1 MSSVLSGSGSYSKMS
16 SMGTSMDSLKTIL
29 PRVYDYSFLDLGDVL
44 FPLAIYYTLLRFY
57 RCIPL
62 VIDSKGFP
70 NEVVLLSGSWE
81 IHSYFLASE
90 KSHLISIAA
99 TSLRYNIGGR
109 F

>member
-1 MSSVLSGSGSYSKMS
+1 
-16 SMGTSMDSLKTIL
+16 MDFLKTIL
-29 PRVYDYSFLDLGDVL
+29 PRAYDYSFLDLGDSL
-44 FPLAIYYTLLRFY
+44 FPLATYYTLLRFY

-70 NEVVLLSGSWE
+70 GELALLSGSWE
-81 IHSYFLASE
+81 IHSYFLTSE

-99 TSLRYNIGGR
+99 TSLRYDIGGQ